1 MSSSTYTVN
10 GKWIKGN
17 FNDETGRD
25 YSHRRTVSLY
35 EYGFPK
41 PLDTYYEYKGIKGTK
56 HDAGIHID
64 TMKAIV
70 EDRIDPI
77 ETSSTLTSGELM
89 LYEAYTNYL
98 NTVTYTNNAL
108 KAQLEDVYS
117 LSAIKY
123 EMTEEDKDKTID
135 KEYELYKLPRLDY
148 KTWKLKSANGT
159 LPQLAYTPPTYKEE
173 TNWIQGIKDNALYGT
188 SVIGALASTPKGWA
202 GMQYGWNLSNQS
214 GLTRIAAMG
223 LAGMPDELVKSMAI
237 STQIQGNTERIMGKQ
252 DELTAMVQNLSTR
265 AGTKVGLLTG
275 EKTEQHWKSLYMEL
289 NEQAQRKGLIKGNWT
304 LRLSKN
310 MPVKEKYK
318 RLYLTLKSEID
329 KR

>member
-17 FNDETGRD
+17 FKDETGRD
-25 YSHRRTVSLY
+25 YSYRRTVSLY

-41 PLDTYYEYKGIKGTK
+41 PLDTYYEYKGIKGTS

-64 TMKAIV
+64 TMNALV

-98 NTVTYTNNAL
+98 NTVTYTNNTL
-108 KAQLEDVYS
+108 KAKLEDVYS

-123 EMTEEDKDKTID
+123 EMTEEDRDKTIE

-148 KTWKLKSANGT
+148 ATWKIKSANGT
-159 LPQLAYTPPTYKEE
+159 LPQLAYTPPTAKDELDA
-173 TNWIQGIKDNALYGT
+173 TNWLHKDLLGLKGT
-188 SVIGALASTPKGWA
+188 QSIGNIYQ
-202 GMQYGWNLSNQS
+202 GMQYGWNIANQT

-223 LAGMPDELVKSMAI
+223 IAGMPDTLVKSMAI

-252 DELTAMVQNLSTR
+252 DELTAMVTNLGTR
-265 AGTKVGLLTG
+265 AGTAAGILKG

-289 NEQAQRKGLIKGNWT
+289 NEQAQRKNLIKGNWT

-318 RLYLTLKSEID
+318 RLYITLKSYLG
-329 KR
+329 KS